1 MKKGQ
6 TLSEIASV
14 FRLTPCFLARENGLH
29 EEVREGQVLVIP
41 KCSRNLYVVRG
52 GESKT
57 LLCGSKENFEK
68 RNATKCLY
76 PTQTIF
82 L

>member
-6 TLSEIASV
+6 TLISV
-14 FRLTPCFLARENGLH
+14 AETFGLPPSVLARENSLVC
-29 EEVREGQVLVIP
+29 ELREGQIIRLP
-41 KCSRNLYVVRG
+41 AASRDLYRVRG

-57 LLCGSKENFEK
+57 LLCGSPEQFEA
-68 RNATKCLY
+68 RNGTKCLY
-76 PTQTIF
+76 PGQSVF